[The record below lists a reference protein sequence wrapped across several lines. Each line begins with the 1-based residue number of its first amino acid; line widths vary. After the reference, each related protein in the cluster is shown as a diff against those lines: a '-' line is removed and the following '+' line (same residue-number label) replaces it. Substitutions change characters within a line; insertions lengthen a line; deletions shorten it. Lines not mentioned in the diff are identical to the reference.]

1 MSVQMRNNARPR
13 SVHGSLGL
21 VTILTTAALIL
32 AGCVGDPAKVDVQ
45 LEETAPEVKVT
56 SYTAALDKLGMM
68 TEIYDTGLVKI
79 QSQGIG
85 DDTGTSATT
94 GGEIQRDITEIMKST
109 LNSIG
114 GNVQFIEYDP
124 AFIQNQM
131 VTGYSN
137 FEERL
142 IPDVVVTGGITEFDR
157 GLETRGQGTDVGAE
171 AEFTGLPGWLPSKS
185 VGVEYG
191 SDSKQGKAR
200 ITLDF
205 NLKDFKTLA
214 AIKKMTTT
222 NSMVVNK
229 AMANEEFGITLFGP
243 TFGRK
248 GSVKKVQGRHNVVRL
263 LVQVSMIQM
272 VGKYLVLPYWRL
284 LGEDSEPDQIVIT
297 HLNRSFYQMSPPE
310 QVLKCQELLYLY
322 GYDVPMSGYLDATTV
337 AALQKQTPS
346 FNPASGVVDMDTF
359 VQLYVNVPL
368 DQMAL
373 GRRYQLARLYPQG
386 AEVAEAMPSNRT
398 VSAPAVVAAQPAPQ
412 PVAAPPQP
420 APQAAT
426 AAPAQQAPQAAAP
439 SQPKKAAPAAKVS
452 AAPAPAPAP
461 ASASAAPTTQRKKGM
476 VGRMLTDDQW

>member
-1 MSVQMRNNARPR
+1 MKNATRPKTFR
-13 SVHGSLGL
+13 GTVGL
-21 VTILTTAALIL
+21 LVVLLATALAL

-45 LEETAPEVKVT
+45 LEETTPEVKVT
-56 SYTAALDKLGMM
+56 SYTATLDQLGLM

-85 DDTGTSATT
+85 DDTGTSAST

-137 FEERL
+137 FEEKL

-157 GLETRGQGTDVGAE
+157 GLETRGDGTDVGAE
-171 AEFTGLPGWLPSKS
+171 ANFSGMPSWLPSQT
-185 VGVEYG
+185 VGIDYG
-191 SDSKQGKAR
+191 KDKKTGKAR

-248 GSVKKVQGRHNVVRL
+248 GSIKKVQGRHNVVRL

-284 LGEDSEPDQIVIT
+284 LGEDSEPDEVVMG
-297 HLNRSFYQMSPPE
+297 HLKRSFYQMSGPE

-322 GYDVPMSGYLDATTV
+322 GQDVPMSGRLDAATV
-337 AALQKQTPS
+337 AALQKQAPG
-346 FNPASGVVDMDTF
+346 FNPGAGTVDLDTF
-359 VQLYVNVPL
+359 INLYLKVPI
-368 DQMAL
+368 DQAVL
-373 GRRYQLARLYPQG
+373 GRRFQLARLYPQG
-386 AEVAEAMPSNRT
+386 AETAETLPAAPT
-398 VSAPAVVAAQPAPQ
+398 VTAPAAVAAKPAAPTAPQ
-412 PVAAPPQP
+412 KAVAAPAQQP
-420 APQAAT
+420 APQAQV
-426 AAPAQQAPQAAAP
+426 AAR
-439 SQPKKAAPAAKVS
+439 PAAE
-452 AAPAPAPAP
+452 APKAGP
-461 ASASAAPTTQRKKGM
+461 ASAGPRKKGM
-476 VGRMLTDDQW
+476 VGRILSDDQW

>member
-1 MSVQMRNNARPR
+1 MKNTSWPR
-13 SVHGSLGL
+13 SFHCALGL
-21 VTILTTAALIL
+21 LAILMTTAPIL
-32 AGCVGDPAKVDVQ
+32 SGCVGDPAKVDVK

-56 SYTAALDKLGMM
+56 SYSKSLDQLGMM
-68 TEIYDTGLVKI
+68 TEIYDTGLLKI

-137 FEERL
+137 FEGKL
-142 IPDVVVTGGITEFDR
+142 VPDVVVTGGITEFDR

-171 AEFTGLPGWLPSKS
+171 AEFTGMPSWLPSQS

-191 SDSKQGKAR
+191 SDAKQGKAR

-205 NLKDFKTLA
+205 NLKDFQTLA

-229 AMANEEFGITLFGP
+229 AMANEEFGITIFGP

-272 VGKYLVLPYWRL
+272 VGKYLVLPYWKL
-284 LGEDSEPDQIVIT
+284 LGEDSTPDPVVMD
-297 HLNRSFYQMSPPE
+297 HLARSFYQMSVPE
-310 QVLKCQELLYLY
+310 QVLKCQELLFLY
-322 GYDVPMSGYLDATTV
+322 GYDVPMTAQLDAPTV
-337 AALQKQTPS
+337 AALQQVAPG
-346 FNPASGVVDMDTF
+346 FNPGSGSVDLDTF
-359 VQLYVNVPL
+359 VNLYIGVPI
-368 DQMAL
+368 DQGTL
-373 GRRYQLARLYPQG
+373 GRRFQLARLYPQG
-386 AEVAEAMPSNRT
+386 AEVAEALPAAPMVT
-398 VSAPAVVAAQPAPQ
+398 APAQVAKT
-412 PVAAPPQP
+412 P
-420 APQAAT
+420 APQA
-426 AAPAQQAPQAAAP
+426 QPQ
-439 SQPKKAAPAAKVS
+439 
-452 AAPAPAPAP
+452 APAPAPARAQAP
-461 ASASAAPTTQRKKGM
+461 APAPAKAQAPAQTPQPAQVASRPTSAPAPKASSAPAPQRKKGM
-476 VGRMLTDDQW
+476 VGRILNDEEW

>member
-1 MSVQMRNNARPR
+1 MRNNAWPR
-13 SVHGSLGL
+13 SVNGSLGL
-21 VTILTTAALIL
+21 VTILMTAALIL
-32 AGCVGDPAKVDVQ
+32 AGCVSDPAKVDVQ

-85 DDTGTSATT
+85 DDTGTAATT

-171 AEFTGLPGWLPSKS
+171 AEFTGLPSWLPSKT

-248 GSVKKVQGRHNVVRL
+248 GSIKKVQGRHNVVRL

-322 GYDVPMSGYLDATTV
+322 GYDVPMNGYLDAATV
-337 AALQKQTPS
+337 AALQKQAPS
-346 FNPASGVVDMDTF
+346 FNPANGMVDMDTF

-412 PVAAPPQP
+412 QVAAPPQP
-420 APQAAT
+420 VPKATT
-426 AAPAQQAPQAAAP
+426 AAPAQQQAPQAA
-439 SQPKKAAPAAKVS
+439 SGKE
-452 AAPAPAPAP
+452 
-461 ASASAAPTTQRKKGM
+461 
-476 VGRMLTDDQW
+476 

>member
-1 MSVQMRNNARPR
+1 MS
-13 SVHGSLGL
+13 
-21 VTILTTAALIL
+21 ILMTAALIL
-32 AGCVGDPAKVDVQ
+32 TGCVGDPAKVDVQ

-56 SYTAALDKLGMM
+56 SYTVALDRLGLM
-68 TEIYDTGLVKI
+68 TEIYDTGIVKI

-85 DDTGTSATT
+85 DDTGTAATT

-137 FEERL
+137 FEGKL

-171 AEFTGLPGWLPSKS
+171 AEFTGMPSWLPSQS

-191 SDSKQGKAR
+191 KDNKQGKAR

-248 GSVKKVQGRHNVVRL
+248 GSIKKVQGRHNVVRL

-284 LGEDSEPDQIVIT
+284 LGEDAVADETVIR
-297 HLNRSFYQMSPPE
+297 HLNRSFFQMSPPE
-310 QVLKCQELLYLY
+310 QILKCQELLYLY
-322 GYDVPMSGYLDATTV
+322 GYDIPLTGTLDATTV
-337 AALQKQTPS
+337 AALQQKAPN
-346 FNPASGVVDMDTF
+346 FNPGAGIVDLDTF
-359 VQLYVNVPL
+359 VQLYINVPV
-368 DQMAL
+368 DQTCL
-373 GRRYQLARLYPQG
+373 GRRFQLARLYPQG
-386 AEVAEAMPSNRT
+386 TEYTEILPSGRT
-398 VSAPAVVAAQPAPQ
+398 VSAPTVVAAQPAPRKT
-412 PVAAPPQP
+412 V
-420 APQAAT
+420 
-426 AAPAQQAPQAAAP
+426 AAP
-439 SQPKKAAPAAKVS
+439 SQPAAQTAKAAPKPAPKATEQTPSRS
-452 AAPAPAPAP
+452 AAQTAAVSSAP
-461 ASASAAPTTQRKKGM
+461 ASKTSSSTTSSKRKKGM
-476 VGRMLTDDQW
+476 VGRMLSDEEW